1 MLIAHNG
8 ASDTLYGEL
17 FRFVV
22 HQLFVYLLGQYLA
35 SMHAL
40 NSKPPCLPYSAVPN
54 RPNVSVTFL
63 NKCQNRLTNNNFTR
77 IKFLQSLSTSQCGQR
92 VFHTFFCKSLGTR
105 SQHKFAFFVLFFF
118 GAKFHNGHL
127 SFSLIDSI
135 FTENVIQITNCA
147 TQFDISRGS
156 LKSSA
161 SVIKWR
167 EREPNKECVRLLSS
181 FQSKRMKRSA

>member
-105 SQHKFAFFVLFFF
+105 SQHKFAFFVLFFLVQNSIMGISVF
-118 GAKFHNGHL
+118 LSLIQYLLKMSYKSRIVLLNLIFHEGHL
-127 SFSLIDSI
+127 KVQQVLSNEES
-135 FTENVIQITNCA
+135 ENPIRNV
-147 TQFDISRGS
+147 
-156 LKSSA
+156 
-161 SVIKWR
+161 
-167 EREPNKECVRLLSS
+167 CVC
-181 FQSKRMKRSA
+181 